1 MLWNGNRTHD
11 KLEKWES
18 NPWILIQ
25 NGNWTQG
32 NCLKSGK
39 LNPCIYLLLG
49 IEPMTCWCCELEQ
62 KSLFPKFSSESMT
75 KRCEFKLYHW
85 LNMRIETRTYSSVKS
100 KPYPRCPKGDSNSL
114 LCCKVDSKQ
123 YKCSNLGIEPMN
135 HVLWDK
141 ILVYL
146 IKIFLNFYT
155 LVMVFVHYGAV
166 IIAYYEAVHCLFG
179 HHKFGWSSL
188 HRCMRSV

>member
-1 MLWNGNRTHD
+1 MLRNGNRTHD
-11 KLEKWES
+11 KLKKRES
-18 NPWILIQ
+18 NPWILLQ

-32 NCLKSGK
+32 KLFKSGK
-39 LNPCIYLLLG
+39 LNLCICLLLG

-62 KSLFPKFSSESMT
+62 KSLFPKFSSKSMT

-85 LNMRIETRTYSSVKS
+85 LNMIFEPRTYSSVKL
-100 KPYPRCPKGDSNSL
+100 KPYPRCPKRDSNPL
-114 LCCKVDSKQ
+114 LCCKVGSKQ
-123 YKCSNLGIEPMN
+123 YKCSILGIEPMN

-155 LVMVFVHYGAV
+155 LVMGFFHYGAV

-188 HRCMRSV
+188 HWCMRSV

>member
-39 LNPCIYLLLG
+39 LNPCICLQLG

-85 LNMRIETRTYSSVKS
+85 LNMRIEPRTYSSVKS
-100 KPYPRCPKGDSNSL
+100 KPYPRCPKGTRTHDYVARLTRSNIN
-114 LCCKVDSKQ
+114 VRIWE
-123 YKCSNLGIEPMN
+123 SNPWIMFCET
-135 HVLWDK
+135 K
-141 ILVYL
+141 Y
-146 IKIFLNFYT
+146 
-155 LVMVFVHYGAV
+155 
-166 IIAYYEAVHCLFG
+166 
-179 HHKFGWSSL
+179 WSIWL
-188 HRCMRSV
+188 KYF